1 MKRLG
6 ELLVEAGAL
15 DALALER
22 ALVLQQ
28 ASGRKLGQVLVD
40 EQLLTES
47 QLTQTLSRQLAVPW
61 VALHHIDFSP
71 SLLALVPRDVARR
84 FGVVPIFV
92 RHIRNKG
99 ETLYVATDDPTN
111 VDALAEI
118 GRTAHMLVKSMIA
131 SSSDIQ
137 VALGHYDVRE
147 PLPAVR
153 PHTVPPPP
161 LAAEQLATTPTA
173 FEVAMRPPPRPS
185 VPVHSAPAAADGPM
199 NDALSLSASL
209 APPRLP
215 TPAPPSEDLSTRDI
229 ISALRAS
236 ALGADATD
244 ILGRNP
250 KWESAVATLLAVLLK
265 RGAFED
271 ADFVAAW
278 RRR

>member
-1 MKRLG
+1 MMKRLG
-6 ELLVEAGAL
+6 ELLVEGGAL
-15 DALALER
+15 DAPALES
-22 ALVLQQ
+22 ALLLQQ

-71 SLLALVPRDVARR
+71 SLLALVPSDVARR
-84 FGVVPIFV
+84 YGVVPIFV

-99 ETLYVATDDPTN
+99 DTLYVATDDPTN
-111 VDALAEI
+111 VEALAEI
-118 GRTAHMLVKSMIA
+118 GTVARMLVKSMIA

-137 VALGHYDVRE
+137 LALQHYDVRE

-173 FEVAMRPPPRPS
+173 FEVAMRPPPRIPT
-185 VPVHSAPAAADGPM
+185 
-199 NDALSLSASL
+199 
-209 APPRLP
+209 LP
-215 TPAPPSEDLSTRDI
+215 PPSEDLSTRDV
-229 ISALRAS
+229 ISALRAA
-236 ALGADATD
+236 ALGADATE

-250 KWESAVATLLAVLLK
+250 RWESTMATLLSVLLK
-265 RGAFED
+265 RGVIDD

-278 RRR
+278 RKR

>member
-1 MKRLG
+1 MMKRLG

-22 ALVLQQ
+22 ALLLQQ
-28 ASGRKLGQVLVD
+28 SSGRKLGQVLVD
-40 EQLLTES
+40 EHLLTES

-71 SLLALVPRDVARR
+71 SLLALVPREVAQR

-99 ETLYVATDDPTN
+99 DTLYVATDDPTN

-137 VALGHYDVRE
+137 VALQHYDMRE

-173 FEVAMRPPPRPS
+173 FEVAMRPPRPS
-185 VPVHSAPAAADGPM
+185 VPVPNAPAVAVAPPAA
-199 NDALSLSASL
+199 SF

-215 TPAPPSEDLSTRDI
+215 TPPPPSEDLSTRDI

-236 ALGADATD
+236 ALGADATE

-250 KWESAVATLLAVLLK
+250 RWESTMATLLAVLLK
-265 RGAFED
+265 RGAIED

>member
-22 ALVLQQ
+22 ALLLQR

-40 EQLLTES
+40 EQLLTEA

-61 VALHHIDFSP
+61 VALHQIDFSP
-71 SLLALVPRDVARR
+71 SLLALVPRDVACR

-92 RHIRNKG
+92 RHIRNRG
-99 ETLYVATDDPTN
+99 DTLYVATDDPTN
-111 VDALAEI
+111 LEALAEI
-118 GRTAHMLVKSMIA
+118 GKTARMPVKSMIA
-131 SSSDIQ
+131 SSADIQ
-137 VALGHYDVRE
+137 VALQHYDVRE

-153 PHTVPPPP
+153 AHTVPPPP
-161 LAAEQLATTPTA
+161 LAAEQFATTPTA
-173 FEVAMRPPPRPS
+173 FEVAARPPPPPRAS
-185 VPVHSAPAAADGPM
+185 VRAPAAAPV
-199 NDALSLSASL
+199 
-209 APPRLP
+209 RYV
-215 TPAPPSEDLSTRDI
+215 EDELSTRDI

-236 ALGADATD
+236 ALGADATE

-250 KWESAVATLLAVLLK
+250 RWESAVATLMSVLLK
-265 RGAFED
+265 KGVLDD